1 MGNELTLNT
10 IDFGCCFTWK
20 HAQKMIDKEFG
31 YRLPTIGEAIMLD
44 FTHHAIWT
52 SEEINSKQLVMDQQW
67 GAQIVR
73 DGAYGLILVEK

>member
-10 IDFGCCFTWK
+10 IDFGCCFTWE
-20 HAQKMIDKEFG
+20 HANKLIDREFG
-31 YRLPTIGEAIMLD
+31 YRLPTIGESIMLD
-44 FTHHAIWT
+44 FEHQAIWT
-52 SEEINSKQLVMDQQW
+52 SEEINKKQLVMDQHW